1 MERPIYEIFEHA
13 SSHNIVKTNVQLCIK
28 VKIKHKNLRCR
39 NSDINV
45 VHFTFTTVFI
55 LLLIKNQP
63 RNLITRRERK
73 RKVKVSTEKDRGY
86 GYDWELERCQGREL
100 VCCYHTH
107 LIHTAVAV
115 LLLLDV
121 VFFVLGDHTL
131 SHCTGQDNALH
142 RGILWQFCSVLTRP
156 SSISPHGPGCW
167 LLARGQ

>member
-1 MERPIYEIFEHA
+1 M
-13 SSHNIVKTNVQLCIK
+13 KTNVQLCIK

-73 RKVKVSTEKDRGY
+73 RKVKVGTEKDRGY
-86 GYDWELERCQGREL
+86 GYYYDWGLERCQGREL

-156 SSISPHGPGCW
+156 STISLHITRTSC
-167 LLARGQ
+167 

>member
-1 MERPIYEIFEHA
+1 MTSIPSQQAERPIYEIFEHA

-73 RKVKVSTEKDRGY
+73 RKVKVGTEKDRGY
-86 GYDWELERCQGREL
+86 GYYYDWGLERCQGREL

-107 LIHTAVAV
+107 LIHTADAV
-115 LLLLDV
+115 LLLVMLV
-121 VFFVLGDHTL
+121 MLSSLYWATTHCHTVQDKTMHCIVASCGSFAL
-131 SHCTGQDNALH
+131 S
-142 RGILWQFCSVLTRP
+142 
-156 SSISPHGPGCW
+156 
-167 LLARGQ
+167 